1 MRLIFAVMAA
11 ITSSSALAQP
21 GTSTAQLA
29 AQARTTVVTGE
40 NTMWHYGDTSCT
52 GMASPALHEAVA
64 TCTGI
69 ADTAGRVV
77 AFAAPG
83 YSFTEADLVRCN
95 RHVKS

>member
-40 NTMWHYGDTSCT
+40 NTVWHYCSTSCA

-69 ADTAGRVV
+69 A
-77 AFAAPG
+77 AAG
-83 YSFTEADLVRCN
+83 YSFTEADLFRCN
-95 RHVKS
+95 RHVNS